1 MSVDI
6 GPVMVTGAVRAS
18 RARVL
23 WSEGT
28 LYVVHSAS
36 RIQKITTEEP
46 VLEGQVWRAQSESGL
61 ISFTRKGCPACGY
74 QLGRIPVE
82 QILAS

>member
-1 MSVDI
+1 MIDV
-6 GPVMVTGAVRAS
+6 GPVNVTGVVRAS

-23 WSEGT
+23 WSDGT
-28 LYVVHSAS
+28 LFIVHSAS
-36 RIQKITTEEP
+36 RIQKIETDQP
-46 VLEGQVWRAQSESGL
+46 VLEGQVWRAQSEGGL

-74 QLGRIPVE
+74 QLGRIPAE